1 MIDTFFRSGT
11 LDTPAAFFVS
21 LLIGIAF
28 GVTLERAGFGSSRRL
43 SGIFYFRDMTV
54 LKVMFTAV
62 VVAMLGVTYAKAFGW
77 VTMEN
82 VYFMPTLYAAQI
94 VGGLIFGVGFVMSG
108 WCPGTGAVGL
118 ASGKIDALVFLLGAI
133 GGSML
138 YNEVYSILAP
148 ITQSDRG
155 TIFAYDSLGISEA
168 GLAFFITLIAVGC
181 FWGAEYIEKKQTGKG
196 IQWGRP
202 FLKVFSVL
210 LFVGAFG
217 LFAATGQPRA
227 TKAPSPAAAAKEEG
241 GLLAGLQ
248 EGLDHIEPQELADRL
263 LGGDPSIVLVDI
275 RTPGEFDKFHIR
287 SAINVQVADLPVA
300 LASHKNQGLIALY
313 SNGMTHP
320 AQARDSLFRLGFK
333 NVYFLTDGLE
343 GFIKTCLKP
352 VSLRSEPVPPVLV
365 AKINAWRT
373 FFLAPVTSA
382 DETATKATSS
392 TALDLSSLTM
402 PGLVETDWLNTN
414 LYKPGLK
421 VIDLRA
427 QPEYNSGHIPGSL
440 SLNPESLRG
449 LINGVPS
456 SLLPPAMLAEHLSM
470 MGIRQDDFVVL
481 VCTDKLQ
488 DATLVGMACERLGHS
503 RYALLR
509 GGYPKWQAEKRPL
522 DTILPSVAPSQYP
535 IDSRHEAFKV
545 MAKEVLASIGKPG
558 ALILDVRP
566 ADYFTGKKRD
576 EARGGHIPGAINR
589 PFSEDVS
596 KTDSYSAFKSLGEL
610 AAAYAEIIPAKDTPV
625 IVHCRTGHQA
635 SQTYFVLVHLLGYT
649 SVKWYDA
656 GWTEWAARPELPVA

>member
-1 MIDTFFRSGT
+1 MINTFFSSGT
-11 LDTPAAFFVS
+11 LDTPVAFFAS
-21 LLIGIAF
+21 LLIGLAF

-43 SGIFYFRDMTV
+43 SGIFYFRDMAV

-62 VVAMLGVTYAKAFGW
+62 VVAMLGLTYAKAFGW

-82 VYFMPTLYAAQI
+82 VYFMPTLYTAQI
-94 VGGLIFGVGFVMSG
+94 VSGLVFGVGFVMSG
-108 WCPGTGAVGL
+108 WCPGTGAVGM

-138 YNEVYSILAP
+138 YNEVYPMLAP
-148 ITQSDRG
+148 ITQNSSG
-155 TIFAYDSLGISEA
+155 VIFAYDSLGISE
-168 GLAFFITLIAVGC
+168 GSFAFFFTLIAVGG
-181 FWGAEYIEKKQTGKG
+181 FWGAEYIEKKRHGKG
-196 IQWGRP
+196 DQWGSL
-202 FLKVFSVL
+202 FLKVFSVS

-217 LFAATGQPRA
+217 LFAIVGTNAYAPATVEQQ
-227 TKAPSPAAAAKEEG
+227 EEN
-241 GLLAGLQ
+241 LLSGLQ

-263 LGGDPSIVLVDI
+263 LGGDSAIMLVDI
-275 RTPGEFDKFHIR
+275 RTPTEFSKFHIR
-287 SAINVQVADLPVA
+287 SAINVQVADLPVT
-300 LASHKNQGLIALY
+300 LASHKNQGLLVLY

-333 NVYFLTDGLE
+333 NVYLLTDGLE

-352 VSLRSEPVPPVLV
+352 VSLRSEPVPPVLM

-373 FFLAPVTSA
+373 FFIAPVTSA
-382 DETATKATSS
+382 GETALKAESS
-392 TALDLSSLTM
+392 TALDLSSLEI

-414 LYKPGLK
+414 LYTSGLK

-449 LINGVPS
+449 LVNGVPS
-456 SLLPPAMLAEHLSM
+456 SLLPTTMLAEYFSM
-470 MGIRQDDFVVL
+470 MGIRQDDFVIL

-509 GGYPKWQAEKRPL
+509 GGFPKWQAEKRSL
-522 DTILPSVAPSQYP
+522 DTIFPSVEPSSYSVP
-535 IDSRHEAFKV
+535 NRRETFTV
-545 MAKEVLASIGKPG
+545 MAKEVLASIGKPR
-558 ALILDVRP
+558 AIILDVRP

-596 KTDSYSAFKSLGEL
+596 KTDSYIAFKSLGEL
-610 AAAYAEIIPAKDTPV
+610 AAAYAGIIPANDTPV

-656 GWTEWAARPELPVA
+656 GWTEWAARPELPVE